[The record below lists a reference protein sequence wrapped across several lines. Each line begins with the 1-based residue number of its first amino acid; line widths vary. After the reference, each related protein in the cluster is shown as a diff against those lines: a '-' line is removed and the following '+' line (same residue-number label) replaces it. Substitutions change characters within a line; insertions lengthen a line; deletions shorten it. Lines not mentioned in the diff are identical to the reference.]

1 MKKLTRVRNNSLCP
15 GCGACYN
22 AHHRWCLSGDIG
34 AKQIHDLTNTETPRQ
49 EEIREFWAELHAIAD
64 AQSY

>member
-1 MKKLTRVRNNSLCP
+1 MKKRDNPLCP

-22 AHHRWCLSGDIG
+22 AHHAWCLNGDIG
-34 AKQIHDLTNTETPRQ
+34 AKQIHDLTNTETPQ
-49 EEIREFWAELHAIAD
+49 QKKNREFWAELHAIAD